1 MARQTPP
8 NDPDAVSRALRS
20 WTNQLIDT
28 GGRNRLLY
36 FKHLK
41 RGTLDLA
48 PDAGAD
54 PAIAAALQRGR
65 SIKLS
70 DCFPA
75 GSGADASQR
84 ARWILRKAR
93 EHEEEQGIR
102 TLYLGWRFATW
113 SQSGPGP
120 ATPNAPLLLAAAELT
135 PQGRMGDDFT
145 LSIADDWEVNPSMAQ
160 LLKREFG
167 AELDQA
173 ALEDL
178 LQADTLD
185 DAAILN
191 QLRRAYDA
199 IPGFDIHDGLVLGT
213 FSYAKLPMVRD
224 LEAAEDAV
232 AQHPL
237 VAAIAGDP
245 QAQLQLRDTQRNG
258 AHRESVPGGNNLP
271 PSDEFLVLDADGTQS
286 EVINAAVAGANLV
299 VVGPPGTGK
308 SQTIANLLA
317 TLTARGRST
326 LFVAEKRAA
335 IDAVVKRLNSVGLGD
350 LVLDLHEGMRSR
362 RQTAE
367 QLAAALQ
374 AAHTAHAPNVETLQR
389 TLTQSRNRLSRAEQE
404 LHQPREPWG
413 LSIYQLQS
421 RILGMDD
428 SEDIG
433 LRIRAP
439 ALNALHGEAL
449 EAAKDELAEYIN
461 LGGAVLDAS
470 PDAAWGAA
478 HRASTLSTN
487 EQVGEAVQLLDDL
500 GGRLLPEVEHEL
512 AEIAQHLGIDQ
523 PATVAMTQALLDAL
537 ARFGPLHGR
546 FTPAVFQAD
555 DAENL
560 LSALDPAER
569 GPLAGLSE
577 TDSTPWGVTVE
588 DLDLRIQALAPT
600 PETRLRLRGDRLKR
614 LRGDL
619 LAQAMTD
626 LEEYVDRG
634 GAELDTSDAAPW
646 SAAHRASTLWSEAV
660 ISEAERLLDLLSGE
674 LLPALER
681 EITSIAQQLG
691 IQQPVN
697 VPMTQA
703 LLEALTRFGPLH
715 GRFTSTVF
723 QADDVENLLS
733 ALDPA
738 ERGPFAGLNE
748 TDPTPWGVTV
758 DELDSRIQVLG
769 QAPETSLRLRGDLLK
784 RLGGDLLTPVMADLE
799 EYVDRG
805 GAELDASDA
814 APWSAAHRASTLRS
828 KAAVDETDRLLDRL
842 SGDLL
847 PALERE
853 ITSIA
858 QQLGIAPP
866 PAPEAMRMLLEALER
881 FAPLRVRLTPAVFEA
896 DDLDNVVAQLEIA
909 NQGPLAGV
917 GSNRRTPWG
926 VTAGELDLRV
936 QALGDAPLCDLRL
949 RGDTLRALA
958 GDSLQRVIAHL
969 VEYVNRGGADLDASL
984 GAWSPAHQA
993 AAIDSDERVAT
1004 AADLLD
1010 DLSSK
1015 LLPGVER
1022 ELRGIAERL
1031 SINVPAT
1038 IDEAHAALAAIRQM
1052 QGQREWFTSAVF
1064 DANVETLLG
1073 DLEAGQ
1079 GGAIRQIVARL
1090 FNAPYRRA
1098 VRNSRELLR
1107 DEQASPWEA
1116 YARLLAF
1123 SEACEA
1129 WRGIAPDGPTAA
1141 VWEIDIAPCE
1151 TALERFSDTLAMFHD
1166 VVGFGEADL
1175 DWAAQRECLDAL
1187 ERERAVLLQLP
1198 HLSSLRNLLED
1209 ASVAEFAREAER
1221 RGWSGNEAAQAL
1233 DEAWTRSVLA
1243 ELTESEPTWRAPY
1256 RAARAS
1262 ADEWLVHRDM
1272 PTAWAYRWLREFADA
1287 RDLWQRATATSPT
1300 PAVWTIAP
1308 DESATALER
1317 FSEALAAFCAL
1328 AALDDADLDW
1338 PTQRA
1343 RLNALQSHR
1352 AVLFQLQR
1360 LASLRARLQ
1369 DAAVLDFAREAQQH
1383 GWNGGNAAQALSDAW
1398 TRSVLDEVQESEPT
1412 SHAPY
1417 RAARARVDEL
1427 LTHPAMPTTWA
1438 AQWLREF
1445 IEAQRIWQ
1453 SAVVPAPTAAVW
1465 TISPANC
1472 ATALAQFSAAADA
1485 FADLA
1490 ALKHADLDWPTQRTR
1505 LDALQDRRAV
1515 LSQLPRLASLR
1526 ARLQDAAI
1534 LDFAREAQ
1542 QHGWTGDRAAQA
1554 LSDAWTRSVLD
1565 EVQESEPT
1573 SHAPY
1578 RAARARVDELLTHPA
1593 MPTAWVTQW
1602 LREFVRAQRTWQ
1614 SAVASAPTA
1623 AVWTASPENCAT
1635 ALAQFS
1641 EAADA
1646 FADLAALED
1655 ADLDWAA
1662 QRAQIDSLQRD
1673 RTVAFRLPRLHDL
1686 RASLKQRGMAR
1697 LVAAVHQR
1705 GLDGHGA
1712 VRAFEDAWTRSVL
1725 DAVSADAPIFASFD
1739 ASGHDAAV
1747 AEFCNADRQHIA
1759 QSPHRVVRA
1768 WAEAA
1773 VDARNQHPEQS
1784 QLIMREAN
1792 RKRRHLPTRD
1802 LFQQAPDVLTAL
1814 KPCWVMSPLVVAQL
1828 LPLDG
1833 EPPFDVVVFDEASQI
1848 PPADAVS
1855 SLLRG
1860 RQAIVAGDPKQLPPT
1875 SFFTSSSEDED
1886 EENDQDAP
1894 LTQDVESI
1902 LDAMSTLLPMPWGSR
1917 TLGWHY
1923 RSKDER
1929 LIAFSNHH
1937 VYDRR
1942 LTTFPGALPDD
1953 CLEHVE
1959 VPFEP
1964 DASWVSGSYSPEV
1977 QRVVELILRHA
1988 AQRPRETLGVIALGA
2003 AHANR
2008 IAETLRLARRDRP
2021 ELDDFFSEAS
2031 PEPFFVKNLERV
2043 QGDERDAIILTVGY
2057 GRTEHGR
2064 MRYNF
2069 GPINQEGGFRRL
2081 NVAVTRAKRRMTVV
2095 SCFSANN
2102 MDPARVTNQGVR
2114 MLRDYIEYAAGG
2126 GRKLGGVVN
2135 APPLNSFE
2143 IDIKTRLEKR
2153 GLNLQPQY
2161 GVSGY
2166 RIDFAAMHPD
2176 EPGRPILAIEADGAQ
2191 YHSAQAARDR
2201 DRLRQENLE
2210 RLGWRFHRIWSTEWF
2225 RNPELEA
2232 DRAAAAYQQA
2242 LAADR
2247 SAPSSAPPPQELPEE
2262 PPEEPPPSP
2271 SRDPRP
2277 NVPPGRKIDD
2287 YSPRQL
2293 INIIQW
2299 IESDGRLRT
2308 EDELLVEAM
2317 QELGFKRRG
2326 TKIVAAL
2333 TQAIHRAR

>member
-70 DCFPA
+70 DCFPDDN
-75 GSGADASQR
+75 GADASQR

-178 LQADTLD
+178 LQADTLN
-185 DAAILN
+185 DAAILQ

-258 AHRESVPGGNNLP
+258 ARGDPAPGGDDLP
-271 PSDEFLVLDADGTQS
+271 PRDEFLVLDADGTQS

-374 AAHTAHAPNVETLQR
+374 AAHTAHAPNVSSVQR
-389 TLTQSRNRLSRAEQE
+389 TLTQSRDKLSRAEQE
-404 LHQPREPWG
+404 LHQPREPWS
-413 LSIYQLQS
+413 LSIYELQS
-421 RILGMDD
+421 RILAMDD

-433 LRIRAP
+433 LRTRAP

-537 ARFGPLHGR
+537 AHFGPLHGR

-577 TDSTPWGVTVE
+577 IDSTPWGVTVE

-619 LAQAMTD
+619 LAQAMAD

-646 SAAHRASTLWSEAV
+646 SAAHRASTLWSEAA

-691 IQQPVN
+691 I
-697 VPMTQA
+697 
-703 LLEALTRFGPLH
+703 
-715 GRFTSTVF
+715 
-723 QADDVENLLS
+723 
-733 ALDPA
+733 
-738 ERGPFAGLNE
+738 
-748 TDPTPWGVTV
+748 
-758 DELDSRIQVLG
+758 
-769 QAPETSLRLRGDLLK
+769 
-784 RLGGDLLTPVMADLE
+784 
-799 EYVDRG
+799 
-805 GAELDASDA
+805 
-814 APWSAAHRASTLRS
+814 
-828 KAAVDETDRLLDRL
+828 
-842 SGDLL
+842 
-847 PALERE
+847 
-853 ITSIA
+853 
-858 QQLGIAPP
+858 APP
-866 PAPEAMRMLLEALER
+866 PTPEATRILLEALER
-881 FAPLRVRLTPAVFEA
+881 FAPLQARLKPDVFET
-896 DDLDNVVAQLEIA
+896 DDLDNVVAQLEVA
-909 NQGPLAGV
+909 SQGPLAGV
-917 GSNRRTPWG
+917 GSNQRTPWG
-926 VTAGELDLRV
+926 MTAGELDLRI

-949 RGDTLRALA
+949 RGDTLSALA
-958 GDSLQRVIAHL
+958 GDSLQRMIAHL
-969 VEYVNRGGADLDASL
+969 AEYVNRGGADLDASL
-984 GAWSPAHQA
+984 GPWSPAHQA
-993 AAIDSDERVAT
+993 AAIDSSEQAAT
-1004 AADLLD
+1004 AAGLLD
-1010 DLSSK
+1010 ELSSR

-1022 ELRGIAERL
+1022 ELHGIAERL
-1031 SINVPAT
+1031 SIDVPAT
-1038 IDEAHAALAAIRQM
+1038 IDEAHAALAAIRQV
-1052 QGQREWFTSAVF
+1052 QGQREWFASAVF
-1064 DANVETLLG
+1064 DVDVETLLG

-1079 GGAIRQIVARL
+1079 GGAIRRIVARL
-1090 FNAPYRRA
+1090 FNTPYRRA
-1098 VRNSRELLR
+1098 VRDSRELLR

-1141 VWEIDIAPCE
+1141 VWEIDIAPSE
-1151 TALERFSDTLAMFHD
+1151 TALDLFSDTLATFHNM
-1166 VVGFGEADL
+1166 VGFGDADL
-1175 DWAAQRECLDAL
+1175 DWAAQREHLAAL

-1198 HLSSLRNLLED
+1198 HLGSLRNLLKD

-1256 RAARAS
+1256 RAARAN

-1272 PTAWAYRWLREFADA
+1272 PTAWAY
-1287 RDLWQRATATSPT
+1287 
-1300 PAVWTIAP
+1300 
-1308 DESATALER
+1308 
-1317 FSEALAAFCAL
+1317 
-1328 AALDDADLDW
+1328 
-1338 PTQRA
+1338 
-1343 RLNALQSHR
+1343 
-1352 AVLFQLQR
+1352 
-1360 LASLRARLQ
+1360 
-1369 DAAVLDFAREAQQH
+1369 
-1383 GWNGGNAAQALSDAW
+1383 
-1398 TRSVLDEVQESEPT
+1398 
-1412 SHAPY
+1412 
-1417 RAARARVDEL
+1417 
-1427 LTHPAMPTTWA
+1427 
-1438 AQWLREF
+1438 QWLREF
-1445 IEAQRIWQ
+1445 VDAQRIWQ
-1453 SAVVPAPTAAVW
+1453 RAIASAPTAAVW
-1465 TISPANC
+1465 TVSPENC
-1472 ATALAQFSAAADA
+1472 ATALAQFVEAAGG

-1759 QSPHRVVRA
+1759 QSPQRVVRA

-1773 VDARNQHPEQS
+1773 VAARDQHPEQS

-1802 LFQQAPDVLTAL
+1802 LFHQAPDVLTAL

-1937 VYDRR
+1937 IYDRR

-1964 DASWVSGSYSPEV
+1964 AASWVSGSYSPEV

-2021 ELDDFFSEAS
+2021 ELDDFFSEAN

-2126 GRKLGGVVN
+2126 GRKLGGPVD

-2232 DRAAAAYQQA
+2232 DRAAAAHQQA

-2247 SAPSSAPPPQELPEE
+2247 SAPSSAPPPQELPAE

-2308 EDELLVEAM
+2308 EDELLAEAM

-2333 TQAIHRAR
+2333 IQAIHRAR

>member
-65 SIKLS
+65 TIKLS
-70 DCFPA
+70 DCFPDDN
-75 GSGADASQR
+75 GADASQR

-120 ATPNAPLLLAAAELT
+120 AVPNAPLLLAAAELT

-145 LSIADDWEVNPSMAQ
+145 LNIADDWEVNPSMAQ

-167 AELDQA
+167 AELDEA

-178 LQADTLD
+178 LQADTLN

-199 IPGFDIHDGLVLGT
+199 IPGFDIRDGLVLGT

-224 LEAAEDAV
+224 LEAAEAAV
-232 AQHPL
+232 ARHPL

-258 AHRESVPGGNNLP
+258 AHGGPVPRGDDLP
-271 PSDEFLVLDADGTQS
+271 PRDEFLVLDADGTQS

-389 TLTQSRNRLSRAEQE
+389 TLTRRRDTLNDAQHA

-413 LSIYQLQS
+413 VSVYELQS
-421 RILGMDD
+421 QILAMDD
-428 SEDIG
+428 SRDG
-433 LRIRAP
+433 RLRLR
-439 ALNALHGEAL
+439 GGAL
-449 EAAKDELAEYIN
+449 EALVGETLDQAADELREYIN
-461 LGGAVLDAS
+461 LGGPALDAS
-470 PDAAWGAA
+470 
-478 HRASTLSTN
+478 
-487 EQVGEAVQLLDDL
+487 QDD
-500 GGRLLPEVEHEL
+500 P
-512 AEIAQHLGIDQ
+512 QD
-523 PATVAMTQALLDAL
+523 
-537 ARFGPLHGR
+537 
-546 FTPAVFQAD
+546 
-555 DAENL
+555 
-560 LSALDPAER
+560 
-569 GPLAGLSE
+569 
-577 TDSTPWGVTVE
+577 
-588 DLDLRIQALAPT
+588 
-600 PETRLRLRGDRLKR
+600 
-614 LRGDL
+614 
-619 LAQAMTD
+619 
-626 LEEYVDRG
+626 
-634 GAELDTSDAAPW
+634 APW
-646 SAAHRASTLWSEAV
+646 SAAHRASTVASR
-660 ISEAERLLDLLSGE
+660 ER
-674 LLPALER
+674 A
-681 EITSIAQQLG
+681 
-691 IQQPVN
+691 
-697 VPMTQA
+697 
-703 LLEALTRFGPLH
+703 
-715 GRFTSTVF
+715 
-723 QADDVENLLS
+723 
-733 ALDPA
+733 
-738 ERGPFAGLNE
+738 
-748 TDPTPWGVTV
+748 
-758 DELDSRIQVLG
+758 
-769 QAPETSLRLRGDLLK
+769 
-784 RLGGDLLTPVMADLE
+784 
-799 EYVDRG
+799 
-805 GAELDASDA
+805 
-814 APWSAAHRASTLRS
+814 
-828 KAAVDETDRLLDRL
+828 DETAR
-842 SGDLL
+842 
-847 PALERE
+847 
-853 ITSIA
+853 
-858 QQLGIAPP
+858 
-866 PAPEAMRMLLEALER
+866 
-881 FAPLRVRLTPAVFEA
+881 
-896 DDLDNVVAQLEIA
+896 
-909 NQGPLAGV
+909 
-917 GSNRRTPWG
+917 
-926 VTAGELDLRV
+926 
-936 QALGDAPLCDLRL
+936 
-949 RGDTLRALA
+949 
-958 GDSLQRVIAHL
+958 
-969 VEYVNRGGADLDASL
+969 
-984 GAWSPAHQA
+984 
-993 AAIDSDERVAT
+993 
-1004 AADLLD
+1004 LLD
-1010 DLSSK
+1010 DLSDS
-1015 LLPGVER
+1015 LLPDLER
-1022 ELRGIAERL
+1022 R
-1031 SINVPAT
+1031 
-1038 IDEAHAALAAIRQM
+1038 LAAFTKALKIKQTSTITQTRALLDAFQAL
-1052 QGQREWFTSAVF
+1052 QPFTDQLNEPVFETADLDQLIATLEPGERGSLGRLAAHLANAAYRAAKQRAAELTTTASTPA
-1064 DANVETLLG
+1064 DA
-1073 DLEAGQ
+1073 
-1079 GGAIRQIVARL
+1079 
-1090 FNAPYRRA
+1090 RR
-1098 VRNSRELLR
+1098 
-1107 DEQASPWEA
+1107 
-1116 YARLLAF
+1116 RLLEF
-1123 SEACEA
+1123 SRASDA
-1129 WRGIAPDGPTAA
+1129 WRDISGSDADAS
-1141 VWEIDIAPCE
+1141 VWEIDAVDCDAALASFS
-1151 TALERFSDTLAMFHD
+1151 TALEQLRELAALDDEDEPTWETHRAQLERLRSERRVLFLLPRLHELREQLSDRGLTAIVRDTHER
-1166 VVGFGEADL
+1166 GFAGDQ
-1175 DWAAQRECLDAL
+1175 AAQELHH
-1187 ERERAVLLQLP
+1187 V
-1198 HLSSLRNLLED
+1198 
-1209 ASVAEFAREAER
+1209 
-1221 RGWSGNEAAQAL
+1221 
-1233 DEAWTRSVLA
+1233 WTRSVL
-1243 ELTESEPTWRAPY
+1243 ETVETE
-1256 RAARAS
+1256 
-1262 ADEWLVHRDM
+1262 
-1272 PTAWAYRWLREFADA
+1272 
-1287 RDLWQRATATSPT
+1287 
-1300 PAVWTIAP
+1300 
-1308 DESATALER
+1308 
-1317 FSEALAAFCAL
+1317 
-1328 AALDDADLDW
+1328 
-1338 PTQRA
+1338 
-1343 RLNALQSHR
+1343 
-1352 AVLFQLQR
+1352 
-1360 LASLRARLQ
+1360 
-1369 DAAVLDFAREAQQH
+1369 
-1383 GWNGGNAAQALSDAW
+1383 
-1398 TRSVLDEVQESEPT
+1398 
-1412 SHAPY
+1412 
-1417 RAARARVDEL
+1417 
-1427 LTHPAMPTTWA
+1427 
-1438 AQWLREF
+1438 
-1445 IEAQRIWQ
+1445 
-1453 SAVVPAPTAAVW
+1453 
-1465 TISPANC
+1465 
-1472 ATALAQFSAAADA
+1472 
-1485 FADLA
+1485 
-1490 ALKHADLDWPTQRTR
+1490 
-1505 LDALQDRRAV
+1505 
-1515 LSQLPRLASLR
+1515 
-1526 ARLQDAAI
+1526 
-1534 LDFAREAQ
+1534 
-1542 QHGWTGDRAAQA
+1542 
-1554 LSDAWTRSVLD
+1554 
-1565 EVQESEPT
+1565 
-1573 SHAPY
+1573 
-1578 RAARARVDELLTHPA
+1578 
-1593 MPTAWVTQW
+1593 
-1602 LREFVRAQRTWQ
+1602 
-1614 SAVASAPTA
+1614 
-1623 AVWTASPENCAT
+1623 
-1635 ALAQFS
+1635 
-1641 EAADA
+1641 
-1646 FADLAALED
+1646 
-1655 ADLDWAA
+1655 
-1662 QRAQIDSLQRD
+1662 DS
-1673 RTVAFRLPRLHDL
+1673 
-1686 RASLKQRGMAR
+1686 G
-1697 LVAAVHQR
+1697 
-1705 GLDGHGA
+1705 
-1712 VRAFEDAWTRSVL
+1712 
-1725 DAVSADAPIFASFD
+1725 FASFR
-1739 ASGHDAAV
+1739 AAGHDAAV
-1747 AEFCNADRQHIA
+1747 AEFCDADRQHIA
-1759 QSPHRVVRA
+1759 QSPQRVVRA

-1773 VDARNQHPEQS
+1773 VAARNQHPEQS

-1833 EPPFDVVVFDEASQI
+1833 DPPFDVVVFDEASQI

-1959 VPFEP
+1959 VPFDP
-1964 DASWVSGSYSPEV
+1964 DASWASGSYSPEV

-1988 AQRPRETLGVIALGA
+1988 AERPRETLGVIALGA

-2021 ELDDFFSEAS
+2021 EIDDFFSEAN

-2095 SCFSANN
+2095 SCFSADD
-2102 MDPARVTNQGVR
+2102 MDPDRVTNQGVR

-2126 GRKLGGVVN
+2126 GRKLGAGAID

-2210 RLGWRFHRIWSTEWF
+2210 RLGWRFHRVWSTEWF

-2247 SAPSSAPPPQELPEE
+2247 TTASPAPPPKELPEE
-2262 PPEEPPPSP
+2262 PPEEPPPPP

-2277 NVPPGRKIDD
+2277 NVPSGRKIDD

-2308 EDELLVEAM
+2308 EDELLAEAM

-2333 TQAIHRAR
+2333 TQAIQRAR

>member
-1 MARQTPP
+1 MARRTPSS
-8 NDPDAVSRALRS
+8 DPDAVSRALRS

-41 RGTLDLA
+41 RGTLDLG
-48 PDAGAD
+48 PDSGAD
-54 PAIAAALQRGR
+54 PAVAVALRRGR

-70 DCFPA
+70 DCFPDDN
-75 GSGADASQR
+75 GADASQR

-113 SQSGPGP
+113 QQSGPGP

-167 AELDQA
+167 AELNEA

-178 LQADTLD
+178 LQAAPLD

-191 QLRRAYDA
+191 LLRRAYDG

-224 LEAAEDAV
+224 LEAAEAAV

-245 QAQLQLRDTQRNG
+245 QAQEQLRDTQRNG
-258 AHRESVPGGNNLP
+258 AHGESVPGGDDLP
-271 PSDEFLVLDADGTQS
+271 PRDEFLVLDADGTQS

-367 QLAAALQ
+367 QLTNALET
-374 AAHTAHAPNVETLQR
+374 AHTARAPNVEILQR
-389 TLTQSRNRLSRAEQE
+389 TLAQSRKRLSDAERE
-404 LHQPREPWG
+404 LHQPHEPWG

-421 RILGMDD
+421 RILGMGD
-428 SEDIG
+428 SKDIG
-433 LRIRAP
+433 LRTSGR

-461 LGGAVLDAS
+461 LNGAVLDAS
-470 PDAAWGAA
+470 PDAPWGAA
-478 HRASTLSTN
+478 HRASTLSTS
-487 EQVGEAVQLLDDL
+487 ERAAEAVRLLDDL
-500 GGRLLPEVEHEL
+500 SGRLLPEVEHEL
-512 AEIAQHLGIDQ
+512 AEMTQRLGIDP
-523 PATVAMTQALLDAL
+523 PATVPMTQALLEAL
-537 ARFGPLHGR
+537 ARFEPLHGRFAPAVFQAGDVESLLSALEPAERGPLAGLSETDLTPWGVTVEELDLRIQALAPASETSLRLRGDRLKRLRGDMLAQAMADLEEYVDRGGAELDVSDAAPWSAAHRASSLRSETAIDEAGRLLDRLSGELLPALEREIAPIAQQLGITPPATVPMTRALLEALTRFGPLHGR

-555 DAENL
+555 DVESL

-569 GPLAGLSE
+569 GPLAGLSA
-577 TDSTPWGVTVE
+577 TDS
-588 DLDLRIQALAPT
+588 
-600 PETRLRLRGDRLKR
+600 
-614 LRGDL
+614 
-619 LAQAMTD
+619 
-626 LEEYVDRG
+626 
-634 GAELDTSDAAPW
+634 
-646 SAAHRASTLWSEAV
+646 
-660 ISEAERLLDLLSGE
+660 
-674 LLPALER
+674 
-681 EITSIAQQLG
+681 
-691 IQQPVN
+691 
-697 VPMTQA
+697 
-703 LLEALTRFGPLH
+703 
-715 GRFTSTVF
+715 
-723 QADDVENLLS
+723 
-733 ALDPA
+733 
-738 ERGPFAGLNE
+738 
-748 TDPTPWGVTV
+748 TPWGVTV

-769 QAPETSLRLRGDLLK
+769 QAPETNLRLRGDALK
-784 RLGGDLLTPVMADLE
+784 RLGGDMLAPIMADLE

-805 GAELDASDA
+805 GAELEASDA

-828 KAAVDETDRLLDRL
+828 EAATDEANRLLDRL
-842 SGDLL
+842 SGELL

-853 ITSIA
+853 TTSIA
-858 QQLGIAPP
+858 QQLGIAPL
-866 PAPEAMRMLLEALER
+866 PAPEAMRILLEALDR
-881 FAPLRVRLTPAVFEA
+881 FAPLRARLTPAVFEA
-896 DDLDNVVAQLEIA
+896 DNLDNVVAQLEIA
-909 NQGPLAGV
+909 SQDPLAGV
-917 GSNRRTPWG
+917 GSNQRTPWG
-926 VTAGELDLRV
+926 VTAGELDLRI

-949 RGDTLRALA
+949 RGDTLSALA
-958 GDSLQRVIAHL
+958 GDSLQRMITHL
-969 VEYVNRGGADLDASL
+969 VEYVNRGGADLDASH
-984 GAWSPAHQA
+984 GAWSSAHQTA
-993 AAIDSDERVAT
+993 VIDSNERAAT
-1004 AADLLD
+1004 AARLLD
-1010 DLSSK
+1010 ELSSK
-1015 LLPGVER
+1015 LLPDVER

-1031 SINVPAT
+1031 SIDVPAT
-1038 IDEAHAALAAIRQM
+1038 IDEAYAALTAIRQV
-1052 QGQREWFTSAVF
+1052 QGQREWFASAVF
-1064 DANVETLLG
+1064 DANVETLLS
-1073 DLEAGQ
+1073 DLEVSQ
-1079 GGAIRQIVARL
+1079 GGAFGQIMARL
-1090 FNAPYRRA
+1090 FNARYRRA
-1098 VRNSRELLR
+1098 VRDSRELLLG
-1107 DEQASPWEA
+1107 EQSSPGEA
-1116 YARLLAF
+1116 YARLVAF
-1123 SEACEA
+1123 SKACEA
-1129 WRGIAPDGPTAA
+1129 WRGIAPDDPTAA
-1141 VWEIDIAPCE
+1141 VWEIDITPCE
-1151 TALERFSDTLAMFHD
+1151 TALELFSDALATFHN
-1166 VVGFGEADL
+1166 VVGFGDADL
-1175 DWAAQRECLDAL
+1175 DWAGQREWLDAL

-1198 HLSSLRNLLED
+1198 HLRSLRNLLED
-1209 ASVAEFAREAER
+1209 ASVAEFAREAKR

-1233 DEAWTRSVLA
+1233 DEAWTHSVLA

-1256 RAARAS
+1256 RAARAN
-1262 ADEWLVHRDM
+1262 ADEWLVHPDM
-1272 PTAWAYRWLREFADA
+1272 PTAWVHRWLREFTDA
-1287 RDLWQRATATSPT
+1287 RDLWQRAATASPT

-1308 DESATALER
+1308 DEGADALER
-1317 FSEALAAFCAL
+1317 FSEALTAFCAL
-1328 AALDDADLDW
+1328 AALDDVDLDW

-1343 RLNALQSHR
+1343 QLNTLQSHR
-1352 AVLFQLQR
+1352 AVLSQLQR
-1360 LASLRARLQ
+1360 LAFLRERLQ
-1369 DAAVLDFAREAQQH
+1369 DTAVLGFAREAQRR
-1383 GWNGGNAAQALSDAW
+1383 GWTGGNAAQALSDAW

-1427 LTHPAMPTTWA
+1427 LAHAAMPTAWA
-1438 AQWLREF
+1438 TQWLREF
-1445 IEAQRIWQ
+1445 VDARDLWQRATTA
-1453 SAVVPAPTAAVW
+1453 SPTPAAW
-1465 TISPANC
+1465 TIAPDQAAN
-1472 ATALAQFSAAADA
+1472 ALERFSET
-1485 FADLA
+1485 LA
-1490 ALKHADLDWPTQRTR
+1490 ALCALAALDDAHLDWSAQRMR
-1505 LDALQDRRAV
+1505 LEALQNHRAV
-1515 LSQLPRLASLR
+1515 LPQLPRLASLR
-1526 ARLQDAAI
+1526 ERLQDAAI

-1542 QHGWTGDRAAQA
+1542 QHGWTGDRAAQS
-1554 LSDAWTRSVLD
+1554 LNDAWTRSVLD

-1578 RAARARVDELLTHPA
+1578 RTARARVDELLTHTA
-1593 MPTAWVTQW
+1593 MPTAWVVQW
-1602 LREFVRAQRTWQ
+1602 LREFVETQRIWQ
-1614 SAVASAPTA
+1614 RAVASTPTA
-1623 AVWTASPENCAT
+1623 AAWTASPANCAT
-1635 ALAQFS
+1635 ALAQFA

-1646 FADLAALED
+1646 FSNLAALDD
-1655 ADLDWAA
+1655 AALDWAA
-1662 QRAQIDSLQRD
+1662 RRAQIDSLQRD
-1673 RTVAFRLPRLHDL
+1673 RTVAHRLPRLHDL
-1686 RASLKQRGMAR
+1686 RASLKRRGMTR

-1712 VRAFEDAWTRSVL
+1712 VKAFEDAWARSVL
-1725 DAVSADAPIFASFD
+1725 NAVSADAPIFASFN

-1747 AEFCNADRQHIA
+1747 AEFCDADREHIA
-1759 QSPHRVVRA
+1759 QSPQRVVRA

-1773 VDARNQHPEQS
+1773 VAARDEHPEQS

-1833 EPPFDVVVFDEASQI
+1833 DPPFDVVVFDEASQI

-1875 SFFTSSSEDED
+1875 SFFTSSTDPD
-1886 EENDQDAP
+1886 DDDLVP
-1894 LTQDVESI
+1894 LLTQDVESI

-1977 QRVVELILRHA
+1977 RRVVELILRHA
-1988 AQRPRETLGVIALGA
+1988 AERPDETLGVIALGA

-2021 ELDDFFSEAS
+2021 ELDDFFSEANA
-2031 PEPFFVKNLERV
+2031 EPFFVKNLERV

-2095 SCFSANN
+2095 SCFSADD
-2102 MDPARVTNQGVR
+2102 MDPDRVTNQGVR

-2126 GRKLGGVVN
+2126 GRKLGAGAID

-2143 IDIKTRLEKR
+2143 IDIKDRLERR
-2153 GLNLQPQY
+2153 GLKLQPQY

-2232 DRAAAAYQQA
+2232 DRALAAYEQA

-2247 SAPSSAPPPQELPEE
+2247 TTASSAPPPGELPK
-2262 PPEEPPPSP
+2262 EPPPPP
-2271 SRDPRP
+2271 SRGPRP
-2277 NVPPGRKIDD
+2277 NVQPGQKIDD

-2293 INIIQW
+2293 TSIIEW

-2308 EDELLVEAM
+2308 EDELLAEAM

-2333 TQAIHRAR
+2333 TEAIRRAR

>member
-54 PAIAAALQRGR
+54 PASAAALQRGR

-70 DCFPA
+70 DCFPDDN
-75 GSGADASQR
+75 GADASQR

-178 LQADTLD
+178 LQADTLN

-258 AHRESVPGGNNLP
+258 ARRDPVPGGDDLP
-271 PSDEFLVLDADGTQS
+271 PRDEFLVLDADGTQS

-389 TLTQSRNRLSRAEQE
+389 TLTRRRDTLNDAQHA

-413 LSIYQLQS
+413 VSVYELQS
-421 RILGMDD
+421 QILAMDD
-428 SEDIG
+428 SRDG
-433 LRIRAP
+433 RLRLRGA
-439 ALNALHGEAL
+439 AL
-449 EAAKDELAEYIN
+449 EALVGETLDQAADELREYIN
-461 LGGAVLDAS
+461 LGGSALDAS
-470 PDAAWGAA
+470 QDSPQDAPWGPA
-478 HRASTLSTN
+478 HRASTVASRERADET
-487 EQVGEAVQLLDDL
+487 ARLLDELSDSF
-500 GGRLLPEVEHEL
+500 LPNLQRQL
-512 AEIAQHLGIDQ
+512 AAFTKALKIKPTSTI
-523 PATVAMTQALLDAL
+523 TQTRALLDAFQDLQPFADQLNDPVFETADLDQLIAALEPGEHGLLGRL
-537 ARFGPLHGR
+537 ASHLANAAYRAAKQRAAELTTTAS
-546 FTPAVFQAD
+546 TPA
-555 DAENL
+555 DA
-560 LSALDPAER
+560 R
-569 GPLAGLSE
+569 
-577 TDSTPWGVTVE
+577 
-588 DLDLRIQALAPT
+588 R
-600 PETRLRLRGDRLKR
+600 
-614 LRGDL
+614 
-619 LAQAMTD
+619 
-626 LEEYVDRG
+626 
-634 GAELDTSDAAPW
+634 
-646 SAAHRASTLWSEAV
+646 
-660 ISEAERLLDLLSGE
+660 RLLE
-674 LLPALER
+674 
-681 EITSIAQQLG
+681 
-691 IQQPVN
+691 
-697 VPMTQA
+697 
-703 LLEALTRFGPLH
+703 F
-715 GRFTSTVF
+715 
-723 QADDVENLLS
+723 
-733 ALDPA
+733 
-738 ERGPFAGLNE
+738 
-748 TDPTPWGVTV
+748 
-758 DELDSRIQVLG
+758 SR
-769 QAPETSLRLRGDLLK
+769 
-784 RLGGDLLTPVMADLE
+784 
-799 EYVDRG
+799 
-805 GAELDASDA
+805 ASDA
-814 APWSAAHRASTLRS
+814 WR
-828 KAAVDETDRLLDRL
+828 DI
-842 SGDLL
+842 SG
-847 PALERE
+847 
-853 ITSIA
+853 S
-858 QQLGIAPP
+858 
-866 PAPEAMRMLLEALER
+866 
-881 FAPLRVRLTPAVFEA
+881 
-896 DDLDNVVAQLEIA
+896 
-909 NQGPLAGV
+909 
-917 GSNRRTPWG
+917 
-926 VTAGELDLRV
+926 
-936 QALGDAPLCDLRL
+936 DA
-949 RGDTLRALA
+949 
-958 GDSLQRVIAHL
+958 
-969 VEYVNRGGADLDASL
+969 DAS
-984 GAWSPAHQA
+984 
-993 AAIDSDERVAT
+993 
-1004 AADLLD
+1004 
-1010 DLSSK
+1010 
-1015 LLPGVER
+1015 
-1022 ELRGIAERL
+1022 
-1031 SINVPAT
+1031 
-1038 IDEAHAALAAIRQM
+1038 
-1052 QGQREWFTSAVF
+1052 
-1064 DANVETLLG
+1064 
-1073 DLEAGQ
+1073 
-1079 GGAIRQIVARL
+1079 
-1090 FNAPYRRA
+1090 
-1098 VRNSRELLR
+1098 
-1107 DEQASPWEA
+1107 
-1116 YARLLAF
+1116 
-1123 SEACEA
+1123 
-1129 WRGIAPDGPTAA
+1129 
-1141 VWEIDIAPCE
+1141 VWEIAAADCDAALTSCS
-1151 TALERFSDTLAMFHD
+1151 TALD
-1166 VVGFGEADL
+1166 
-1175 DWAAQRECLDAL
+1175 Q
-1187 ERERAVLLQLP
+1187 
-1198 HLSSLRNLLED
+1198 
-1209 ASVAEFAREAER
+1209 
-1221 RGWSGNEAAQAL
+1221 
-1233 DEAWTRSVLA
+1233 
-1243 ELTESEPTWRAPY
+1243 
-1256 RAARAS
+1256 
-1262 ADEWLVHRDM
+1262 
-1272 PTAWAYRWLREFADA
+1272 LRE
-1287 RDLWQRATATSPT
+1287 
-1300 PAVWTIAP
+1300 
-1308 DESATALER
+1308 
-1317 FSEALAAFCAL
+1317 L
-1328 AALDDADLDW
+1328 AALDDEDD
-1338 PTQRA
+1338 PTLEAHRA
-1343 RLNALQSHR
+1343 RLERLRSER
-1352 AVLFQLQR
+1352 RILFL
-1360 LASLRARLQ
+1360 
-1369 DAAVLDFAREAQQH
+1369 
-1383 GWNGGNAAQALSDAW
+1383 
-1398 TRSVLDEVQESEPT
+1398 
-1412 SHAPY
+1412 
-1417 RAARARVDEL
+1417 
-1427 LTHPAMPTTWA
+1427 
-1438 AQWLREF
+1438 
-1445 IEAQRIWQ
+1445 
-1453 SAVVPAPTAAVW
+1453 
-1465 TISPANC
+1465 
-1472 ATALAQFSAAADA
+1472 
-1485 FADLA
+1485 
-1490 ALKHADLDWPTQRTR
+1490 
-1505 LDALQDRRAV
+1505 
-1515 LSQLPRLASLR
+1515 
-1526 ARLQDAAI
+1526 
-1534 LDFAREAQ
+1534 
-1542 QHGWTGDRAAQA
+1542 
-1554 LSDAWTRSVLD
+1554 
-1565 EVQESEPT
+1565 
-1573 SHAPY
+1573 
-1578 RAARARVDELLTHPA
+1578 
-1593 MPTAWVTQW
+1593 
-1602 LREFVRAQRTWQ
+1602 
-1614 SAVASAPTA
+1614 
-1623 AVWTASPENCAT
+1623 
-1635 ALAQFS
+1635 
-1641 EAADA
+1641 
-1646 FADLAALED
+1646 
-1655 ADLDWAA
+1655 
-1662 QRAQIDSLQRD
+1662 
-1673 RTVAFRLPRLHDL
+1673 LPRLHEL
-1686 RASLKQRGMAR
+1686 REQLSD
-1697 LVAAVHQR
+1697 R
-1705 GLDGHGA
+1705 GLA
-1712 VRAFEDAWTRSVL
+1712 AIARDAHERGFGGDQAAQELRHVWTRSAL
-1725 DAVSADAPIFASFD
+1725 EAVETEDHGLSAFRAA
-1739 ASGHDAAV
+1739 GHDAAV

-1759 QSPHRVVRA
+1759 QSPQRVVRA

-2021 ELDDFFSEAS
+2021 ELDDFFSEAN

-2081 NVAVTRAKRRMTVV
+2081 NVAVTRAKRRMAVV
-2095 SCFSANN
+2095 SCFSADD
-2102 MDPARVTNQGVR
+2102 MDPDRVTNQGVR

-2126 GRKLGGVVN
+2126 GRKLGAGAID

-2176 EPGRPILAIEADGAQ
+2176 EPGHPILAIEADGAQ

-2242 LAADR
+2242 LAADH
-2247 SAPSSAPPPQELPEE
+2247 SAPSSAPPPQELPAE

-2277 NVPPGRKIDD
+2277 NVPTGRKIDD

-2333 TQAIHRAR
+2333 IQAIHRAR

>member
-1 MARQTPP
+1 MARRTSSS
-8 NDPDAVSRALRS
+8 DPDAVSRALRS

-41 RGTLDLA
+41 RGTLDLG
-48 PDAGAD
+48 PDSGAD
-54 PAIAAALQRGR
+54 PAVAAALRRGR
-65 SIKLS
+65 SVKLS
-70 DCFPA
+70 DCFPDDN
-75 GSGADASQR
+75 GADASQR

-113 SQSGPGP
+113 QQSGPGP

-167 AELDQA
+167 AELNEA

-178 LQADTLD
+178 LQAAPLD

-191 QLRRAYDA
+191 LLRRAYDA

-224 LEAAEDAV
+224 LEAAEAAV

-245 QAQLQLRDTQRNG
+245 QAQEQLRDTQRNG
-258 AHRESVPGGNNLP
+258 AHGQSVPGGDDLLP
-271 PSDEFLVLDADGTQS
+271 RDEFLVLDADGTQS

-389 TLTQSRNRLSRAEQE
+389 TLTQSRKRLSDAERE
-404 LHQPREPWG
+404 LHQPHEPWG

-421 RILGMDD
+421 RILGMGD
-428 SEDIG
+428 SKDIG
-433 LRIRAP
+433 LRTSGR

-461 LGGAVLDAS
+461 LNGAVLDAS
-470 PDAAWGAA
+470 PDAPWGAA
-478 HRASTLSTN
+478 HRASRLSTS
-487 EQVGEAVQLLDDL
+487 ERAAEAVRLLDDL
-500 GGRLLPEVEHEL
+500 SGRLLPEVEHEL
-512 AEIAQHLGIDQ
+512 AEMTQHLGINP
-523 PATVAMTQALLDAL
+523 PATVPMTQALLEAL
-537 ARFGPLHGR
+537 ARFKQLHGR
-546 FTPAVFQAD
+546 FAPAVFQAGD
-555 DAENL
+555 VESL

-577 TDSTPWGVTVE
+577 TDLTPWGVTVE
-588 DLDLRIQALAPT
+588 ELDLRIQALAPA
-600 PETRLRLRGDRLKR
+600 PETSLRLRGDRLKR
-614 LRGDL
+614 LRGDM
-619 LAQAMTD
+619 LAQA
-626 LEEYVDRG
+626 
-634 GAELDTSDAAPW
+634 
-646 SAAHRASTLWSEAV
+646 
-660 ISEAERLLDLLSGE
+660 
-674 LLPALER
+674 
-681 EITSIAQQLG
+681 
-691 IQQPVN
+691 
-697 VPMTQA
+697 
-703 LLEALTRFGPLH
+703 
-715 GRFTSTVF
+715 
-723 QADDVENLLS
+723 
-733 ALDPA
+733 
-738 ERGPFAGLNE
+738 
-748 TDPTPWGVTV
+748 
-758 DELDSRIQVLG
+758 
-769 QAPETSLRLRGDLLK
+769 
-784 RLGGDLLTPVMADLE
+784 MADLE

-805 GAELDASDA
+805 GAELDVSDA
-814 APWSAAHRASTLRS
+814 APWSAAHQASSLRS
-828 KAAVDETDRLLDRL
+828 EAAIDEAGRLLDRL
-842 SGDLL
+842 SGELL

-853 ITSIA
+853 IAPIA
-858 QQLGIAPP
+858 QQLGIEQPLTTA
-866 PAPEAMRMLLEALER
+866 AAQALLESLAR
-881 FAPLRVRLTPAVFEA
+881 FAPLRERLNPAVFEA
-896 DDLDNVVAQLEIA
+896 GDLEGVVAQLEVA
-909 NQGPLAGV
+909 DQGPLAGV
-917 GSNRRTPWG
+917 SDNERTAWG
-926 VTAGELDLRV
+926 ITIGELDSRI
-936 QALGDAPLCDLRL
+936 QALGDTPASEVRL
-949 RGDTLRALA
+949 ESAALMALTGDR
-958 GDSLQRVIAHL
+958 LQRAMTDIA
-969 VEYVNRGGADLDASL
+969 EYVNRGGAALDASVSP
-984 GAWSPAHQA
+984 WSRAHQA
-993 AAIDSDERVAT
+993 SAVHSDEQAAAV
-1004 AADLLD
+1004 ADLLEA
-1010 DLSSK
+1010 LSSK
-1015 LLPGVER
+1015 LLPTAEH
-1022 ELRGIAERL
+1022 ELHHIARQL
-1031 SINVPAT
+1031 DIDTPDT
-1038 IDEAHAALAAIRQM
+1038 IDEAQSTIAAIRQM
-1052 QGQREWFTSAVF
+1052 QSQQEWFASAVLEA
-1064 DANVETLLG
+1064 DVETLIAE
-1073 DLEAGQ
+1073 LEPTQRG
-1079 GGAIRQIVARL
+1079 ILRRL
-1090 FNAPYRRA
+1090 KAQLLNAPYRRA
-1098 VRNSRELLR
+1098 VRRAAELL
-1107 DEQASPWEA
+1107 QAEPTSPADA
-1116 YARLLAF
+1116 YTRLVAF
-1123 SEACEA
+1123 SKASAA
-1129 WRGIAPDGPTAA
+1129 WREIAPGSPPAA
-1141 VWEIDIAPCE
+1141 VWEVEVDDCAAAVE
-1151 TALERFSDTLAMFHD
+1151 QFADALATFRKLVAFDD
-1166 VVGFGEADL
+1166 ADL
-1175 DWAAQRECLDAL
+1175 GWAAQREQLNEL
-1187 ERERAVLLQLP
+1187 EQERAVLTQLP
-1198 HLSSLRNLLED
+1198 HLSSLCSRLAQVSIAD
-1209 ASVAEFAREAER
+1209 FAREAER
-1221 RGWSGNEAAQAL
+1221 RNWSGRQTARAL
-1233 DEAWTRSVLA
+1233 DEAWTRSVLD

-1256 RAARAS
+1256 RAARAN
-1262 ADEWLVHRDM
+1262 ADEWLIHRDM
-1272 PTAWAYRWLREFADA
+1272 PTAWVHRWLREFVDA
-1287 RDLWQRATATSPT
+1287 RDLWQRATTASPT
-1300 PAVWTIAP
+1300 PAAWTIAP
-1308 DESATALER
+1308 DQAANALER
-1317 FSEALAAFCAL
+1317 FSETLAALCAL
-1328 AALDDADLDW
+1328 AALDDAHLDW
-1338 PTQRA
+1338 SAQRM
-1343 RLNALQSHR
+1343 RLEALQNH
-1352 AVLFQLQR
+1352 
-1360 LASLRARLQ
+1360 
-1369 DAAVLDFAREAQQH
+1369 
-1383 GWNGGNAAQALSDAW
+1383 
-1398 TRSVLDEVQESEPT
+1398 
-1412 SHAPY
+1412 
-1417 RAARARVDEL
+1417 
-1427 LTHPAMPTTWA
+1427 
-1438 AQWLREF
+1438 
-1445 IEAQRIWQ
+1445 
-1453 SAVVPAPTAAVW
+1453 
-1465 TISPANC
+1465 
-1472 ATALAQFSAAADA
+1472 
-1485 FADLA
+1485 
-1490 ALKHADLDWPTQRTR
+1490 
-1505 LDALQDRRAV
+1505 RAV

-1526 ARLQDAAI
+1526 ERLQDAAI

-1542 QHGWTGDRAAQA
+1542 QHGWTGDRAAQS
-1554 LSDAWTRSVLD
+1554 LNDAWTRSVLD

-1578 RAARARVDELLTHPA
+1578 RTARARVDELLTHTA
-1593 MPTAWVTQW
+1593 MPTAWVVQW
-1602 LREFVRAQRTWQ
+1602 LREFVEAQRIWQ
-1614 SAVASAPTA
+1614 RAVASTPTA
-1623 AVWTASPENCAT
+1623 AVWTASPANCAT
-1635 ALAQFS
+1635 ALAQFA

-1646 FADLAALED
+1646 FSNLAALDD
-1655 ADLDWAA
+1655 AALDWAA
-1662 QRAQIDSLQRD
+1662 RRAQIDSLQRD
-1673 RTVAFRLPRLHDL
+1673 RTVAHRLPRLHDL
-1686 RASLKQRGMAR
+1686 RASLKRRGMTR
-1697 LVAAVHQR
+1697 LVAAVHRR
-1705 GLDGHGA
+1705 GLDGRGA
-1712 VRAFEDAWTRSVL
+1712 VEAFEDAWARSVL
-1725 DAVSADAPIFASFD
+1725 NAVSADAPIFASFNAD
-1739 ASGHDAAV
+1739 GHNKAV
-1747 AEFCNADRQHIA
+1747 AEFCDADREHIA
-1759 QSPHRVVRA
+1759 QSPQRVVRA

-1773 VDARNQHPEQS
+1773 VAARDEHPEQS

-1833 EPPFDVVVFDEASQI
+1833 DPPFDVVVFDEASQI

-1988 AQRPRETLGVIALGA
+1988 AERPDETLGVIALGA

-2021 ELDDFFSEAS
+2021 ELDGFFSEANA
-2031 PEPFFVKNLERV
+2031 EPFFVKNLERV

-2095 SCFSANN
+2095 SCFSHED
-2102 MDPARVTNQGVR
+2102 MDPDRLNNEGVQR
-2114 MLRDYIEYAAGG
+2114 LRDYIEYAAGG
-2126 GRKLGGVVN
+2126 GRKLGAGPVN
-2135 APPLNSFE
+2135 IPPLNPFE
-2143 IDIKTRLEKR
+2143 IDIRDRLEAR
-2153 GLNLQPQY
+2153 GLKLQPQY

-2225 RNPELEA
+2225 RNPELGA
-2232 DRAAAAYQQA
+2232 DRALAAYEQA

-2247 SAPSSAPPPQELPEE
+2247 TTASSAPSPPKELPEE
-2262 PPEEPPPSP
+2262 PPEEPPPPP
-2271 SRDPRP
+2271 SRGPRP
-2277 NVPPGRKIDD
+2277 PVQPGQKIDD
-2287 YSPRQL
+2287 YSPGQL
-2293 INIIQW
+2293 TSIIEW

-2308 EDELLVEAM
+2308 EDELLAEAM

-2333 TQAIHRAR
+2333 TEAIRRAR